1 MNDKQQSK
9 VENETIN
16 TDLKEDNTS
25 ENEII
30 PSMDEFEDQ
39 IEKSFNKVNIGDII
53 EATIV
58 GVSDTEVNLDL
69 GSYAEGIIKANE
81 YSNNPAFSLKE
92 DITIGESINAKVISD
107 DDGEGN
113 ILLSKKQADFILAW
127 DKLGKLMDDKTVLK
141 IKISQSVKGG
151 VITYLEGIRG
161 FIPASQLSINYVEN
175 LDEWI
180 DKEVEAIVITAEQ
193 DKNKLVLS
201 SKQVEIDK
209 RKSKQADM
217 LESLERGMILDA
229 VVDSLVPYGA
239 FVKIDD
245 NLSGLVH
252 ISQLSKKFIKSPNEV
267 VKEGQ
272 EVKVKVLDIKDGKL
286 NLSIKAVEDN
296 DKSVVNP
303 NDGPKEFSSNEEA
316 STNLADLLK
325 DINLN

>member
-1 MNDKQQSK
+1 MNEKQQSEI
-9 VENETIN
+9 ENETIN
-16 TDLKEDNTS
+16 TNLKKDNTS

-39 IEKSFNKVNIGDII
+39 IEKSFHKISIGDII
-53 EATIV
+53 EATII
-58 GVSDTEVNLDL
+58 GVSDTEVTLDL

-81 YSNNPAFSLKE
+81 YSNNPSFSLE
-92 DITIGESINAKVISD
+92 DDITIGESINAKVISD

-127 DKLGKLMDDKTVLK
+127 DKLKKFMDEETVLK
-141 IKISQSVKGG
+141 IKITQSVKSG

-161 FIPASQLSINYVEN
+161 FIPASQLSVNYIEN

-180 DKEVEAIVITAEQ
+180 DKEVEAIVITVDK

-201 SKQVEIDK
+201 SKQIEIDK
-209 RKSKQADM
+209 RKSEQADM
-217 LESLERGMILDA
+217 LKRLEKGMVLDGT
-229 VVDSLVPYGA
+229 VDSLVPYGA

-252 ISQLSKKFIKSPNEV
+252 ISQLSKKFIKSPSEV
-267 VKEGQ
+267 VKKGQ
-272 EVKVKVLDIKDGKL
+272 EVKVKVLDIKDSKL
-286 NLSIKAVEDN
+286 NLSMKAVEDN
-296 DKSVVNP
+296 DNAIINP
-303 NDGPKEFSSNEEA
+303 NDGPKEFSSNQEA

-325 DINLN
+325 DINLG